1 MILGQLKIGEHQ
13 AKWSALVGLSKYS
26 NVVQWSPN
34 ANAESC
40 WWSLISLIY
49 RKLTF
54 PHGQRPSSAHHPLEA
69 DSASELQRYFA
80 SGANHSLRTPGNH
93 ENCQISKL
101 GNSSENSTWVFLLSP
116 FWLFLASGW
125 WVDDRQ
131 VEANCGYSRAVH
143 CRWKPRLRESPPLL
157 RSPVLSCLSSL
168 WVLARDNRQTTE
180 FNGRSSY
187 QKIPS
192 EMEVAPRYNCWHC
205 WHCWHSSTLFDTV
218 DMTYNE

>member
-1 MILGQLKIGEHQ
+1 MTCTLGEHDPGSTQDRRTSSEMKRPGWTLKIFQCG
-13 AKWSALVGLSKYS
+13 SMIS
-26 NVVQWSPN
+26 WSPN

-54 PHGQRPSSAHHPLEA
+54 PHGQRPSSAHHPQEA

-93 ENCQISKL
+93 VNCQISIL
-101 GNSSENSTWVFLLSP
+101 GNSSENSTWVFLLSTFP
-116 FWLFLASGW
+116 LASGW

-157 RSPVLSCLSSL
+157 RSPVLPFDCLPETTDKQQNSMGGRPIKKVPFLSFL
-168 WVLARDNRQTTE
+168 TLAKCR
-180 FNGRSSY
+180 F
-187 QKIPS
+187 
-192 EMEVAPRYNCWHC
+192 
-205 WHCWHSSTLFDTV
+205 
-218 DMTYNE
+218 